1 MLERMLELKEIFE
14 SENPKWKFGLVDYV
28 DNLIVTD
35 KTVYL
40 VIESEEEDYDK
51 SKKLNISFYY
61 CRSRIKDQFIE
72 FRNEVSE
79 FKELAR
85 DILDDFDFRATNWNI
100 DYGING
106 DKDSIRIAKI
116 SVIFDVVERKKEP
129 DFELMQKLY
138 LEI

>member
-1 MLERMLELKEIFE
+1 MLERMLELKDIFE
-14 SENPKWKFGLVDYV
+14 NENPKWKFGLIDYL
-28 DNLIVTD
+28 DSLIVTD

-51 SKKLNISFYY
+51 NKKLNISFYY
-61 CRSRIKDQFIE
+61 CRSRIKDQFIG
-72 FRNEVSE
+72 FRNEVSN
-79 FKELAR
+79 FKELVR
-85 DILDDFDFRATNWNI
+85 STIEDFDFKAMKWNI

-116 SVIFDVVERKKEP
+116 SVNFDVIEREKEL
-129 DFELMQKLY
+129 DYGLMQKLY